1 MARLRQD
8 PTTWLW
14 IIAGEPAAR
23 PAAPLSA
30 AVCPFCSSADT
41 REEILITEKRD
52 SAGNWTVRVLAD
64 RAPVLHAEGEL
75 ERLGD
80 GLYDHMNAVGAHEIV
95 VEGQAH
101 DLTVGG
107 LPPAVFRQVLEAGR
121 ERLADLKRDPR
132 FRYVE
137 MFQNQ
142 GREAGALIAHP
153 HAQIIAAPM
162 VPARVER
169 ELRAGYAH
177 YQVKERCLYC
187 DLLQQEIR
195 DGQRVV
201 ELTDDYLVFCPFA
214 SRFPYE
220 MWLLPRRHHSSFEEA
235 LAPAGALDS
244 LAAVFQSALRRAEA
258 VTPVL
263 SFVLHSEPNRRLPT
277 WLREDWQTLSEDYH
291 WHIEITPR
299 LRQQVKALPQ
309 QEFYLNHVLP
319 EDAACHLR
327 SL

>member
-1 MARLRQD
+1 MARLRMD

-23 PAAPLSA
+23 PTPVPTSH
-30 AVCPFCSSADT
+30 CPFCPTADT
-41 REEILITEKRD
+41 ASEIIIAEKRD
-52 SAGNWTVRVLAD
+52 PAGAWTVRVLAD
-64 RAPVLHAEGEL
+64 RAPVLHVEGDL
-75 ERLGD
+75 DRQGD
-80 GLYDHMNAVGAHEIV
+80 GLYDNMNAVGAHEIV

-101 DLTVGG
+101 DATLGT
-107 LPPAVFRQVLEAGR
+107 LPPAVFRQVLETCR
-121 ERLADLKRDPR
+121 DRIADLKRDPR
-132 FRYVE
+132 LRYIEV
-137 MFQNQ
+137 FQNQ

-153 HAQIIAAPM
+153 HAQIIGSPM

-169 ELRAGYAH
+169 ELRAAHAH

-187 DLLQQEIR
+187 DLLRQEI
-195 DGQRVV
+195 DDQQRVV
-201 ELTDDYLVFCPFA
+201 ELTDDYLVMCPYA

-220 MWLLPRRHHSSFEEA
+220 MWVLPRRHHACFEEA
-235 LAPAGALDS
+235 LAAPAAVGA

-263 SFVLHSEPNRRLPT
+263 NFVLHSEPNRQIPT
-277 WLREDWQTLSEDYH
+277 WLRTDWQTLAEDYH

-309 QEFYLNHVLP
+309 QEFFLNQVLP
-319 EDAACHLR
+319 EEAARHLR